1 MAFHGGMLAALE
13 EATGWDP
20 RQAEVVVGTSAGA
33 LSAALLRRGLAAADL
48 RAVTEETPL
57 TADGAALVSMGRP
70 HRPRPRPSAFIGL
83 RPPGDSRAAVRS
95 LLHPWRLHPRTL
107 WSTLLPEGPVPT
119 DSISA
124 SLDEADGGV
133 WPVGRLWVCA
143 VRLSDGRR
151 VVFGRSGAPTATLG
165 QAVAASCAIP
175 GFFQPVRIGSER
187 YVDGGVA
194 SVHNL
199 GLLDDE
205 NLDAIVVSAPM
216 SYAGPR
222 PHSADWA
229 MRQIVRTQ
237 LDREIRRLQR
247 RGVPVITVAPDRRV
261 ILAMGVDVMD
271 ARHRGAVSREA
282 RRATLARLERTGLG
296 DLLGA
301 GPPPPS
307 PSSQVTA
314 A

>member
-33 LSAALLRRGLAAADL
+33 LTAALLRRGLAAADL

-57 TADGAALVSMGRP
+57 TAEGAALVAMGRP
-70 HRPRPRPSAFIGL
+70 HRPRSRASAFVNL
-83 RPPGDSRAAVRS
+83 RPPTDSLAAARS

-119 DSISA
+119 EAISA
-124 SLDEADGGV
+124 SLDEVDGGE
-133 WPVGRLWVCA
+133 WPAGRLWVPA

-151 VVFGRSGAPTATLG
+151 VVFGRSGAPEASLG

-199 GLLDDE
+199 GLLVDE
-205 NLDAIVVSAPM
+205 NLDAIVVSAPL

-222 PHSADWA
+222 PHAADWA
-229 MRQIVRTQ
+229 LRQLVRTQ
-237 LDREIRRLQR
+237 LDREIRRFQR
-247 RGVPVITVAPDRRV
+247 RGVPVIIVAPDRRV

-271 ARHRGAVSREA
+271 ARRRGVVSREA
-282 RRATLARLERTGLG
+282 RRATLARFERAGRA
-296 DLLGA
+296 DLLG
-301 GPPPPS
+301 GISRIPPS
-307 PSSQVTA
+307 SRVA
-314 A
+314 AA